1 MLRSVNVRAELHAL
15 FAQLAD
21 AGKREYLEAAAI
33 GQHRTVESVELMES
47 ASPLDDVQ
55 SGAQVE
61 VVRVSQD
68 NLSLDVV
75 LQFVKMHAFHRTQCA
90 HRHEDRGLNLPVVC
104 CNQTSAGIR
113 FGVRIL

>member
-1 MLRSVNVRAELHAL
+1 MLRAVNVRAELHAL

-21 AGKREYLEAAAI
+21 AGKREYLEAAI